1 MSQPFPLFTIWQ
13 ASWWKQ
19 FSRLPDLRCPMAG
32 SSRDYFDSS
41 QFRGVLPFLEQFV
54 WQGGLIQYRWKGIWR
69 HLVFHGRRT
78 RPGDATKSSLLRF
91 TTDATGGSKDRETI
105 SGGRHVGLSSLTPTL
120 SVFGLNTVGR
130 GRCIPFF
137 M

>member
-69 HLVFHGRRT
+69 HLVFMEDELVLVTPPSPHSSASPPMQLEEART
-78 RPGDATKSSLLRF
+78 VRPLAEDDMWGYRPLRQPCPCS
-91 TTDATGGSKDRETI
+91 A
-105 SGGRHVGLSSLTPTL
+105 
-120 SVFGLNTVGR
+120 
-130 GRCIPFF
+130 
-137 M
+137 